1 MDTNLI
7 ITLIT
12 ASAPAIV
19 SIVGCATSYIKSK
32 KFINKNVI
40 DKFEEVRKE
49 VADTKQMEELKKQLV
64 VAHHENAILKHK
76 MNELLTKMD
85 NVNRKE

>member
-19 SIVGCATSYIKSK
+19 SIIGCATSFIKSK

-49 VADTKQMEELKKQLV
+49 VADTKQMEELKKQLM
-64 VAHHENAILKHK
+64 VAHQENAIIKRKL
-76 MNELLTKMD
+76 NELLTKID
-85 NVNRKE
+85 NVDRKE